1 MLITQCLLLIITLN
15 KGVINMNIKKIGLTA
30 LAASLV
36 SVSAHAGEM
45 SVAGSASIGIKNNSG
60 NDGGKSITMG
70 DQLTITG
77 GGELDN
83 GLNVALSF
91 VIDHGDG
98 DEAVNAFDSHSIT
111 ISSDAM
117 GSIVIAGEGAG
128 NAQSALDTTAAGDIW
143 DNGFKHHTTGAGS
156 ATNIAYVPMQGSDAS
171 NSSINYTLPSMVDGL
186 SVSASYSPGGTA
198 VESTSAF
205 AFTYTGVEGLTVSYG
220 AGEAGSTTAGKKGD
234 VTTMK
239 GSYAIGSFTAAYS
252 NTEAD
257 MESGGT
263 DEEMDSFKLS
273 YSVTDDLSVSYGSET
288 HETSGQSTDEE
299 FESISVSYTT
309 GGMTLTAAT
318 YEASGLGNN
327 SGKAG
332 EAERW
337 KLGASFAF

>member
-1 MLITQCLLLIITLN
+1 
-15 KGVINMNIKKIGLTA
+15 MNIKKIGLTA

-45 SVAGSASIGIKNNSG
+45 SVAGSASIGIKNNAG

-70 DQLTITG
+70 DQLTFTG

-91 VIDHGDG
+91 VIDHGDA
-98 DEAVNAFDSHSIT
+98 DESVNAFDGHSIT

-156 ATNIAYVPMQGSDAS
+156 STNIAYVAMQGSDAS

-273 YSVTDDLSVSYGSET
+273 YTVTDDLSVSYGSET

>member
-1 MLITQCLLLIITLN
+1 
-15 KGVINMNIKKIGLTA
+15 MNIKKIGLTA

-36 SVSAHAGEM
+36 SVSAHAGEI

-70 DQLTITG
+70 DQLTFTG

-156 ATNIAYVPMQGSDAS
+156 STNIAYVPMQGSDAS

-205 AFTYTGVEGLTVSYG
+205 AFTYTGIEGLTVSYG

-273 YSVTDDLSVSYGSET
+273 YTVTDDLSVSYGSET